1 MNKLIM
7 AHDFKIEETID
18 LVQGVKKMVKDEA
31 TRKLVVD
38 IVYVHVG
45 TLKIEINLQS
55 GDSEDEVRRNYQI
68 KM

>member
-31 TRKLVVD
+31 TRKLVED